1 MVSTYEEETQRLQEA
16 ACCILHGLRF
26 RVHLLG
32 YKELLVMLPEYAR
45 DSTQSLSKE
54 LYPRTAASFG
64 CVSWKAVEHAVRV
77 AIVDAWERREPEVW
91 ESCFPGAAKAP
102 SNKEFLAALAEQIIL
117 TTGTAGGLH

>member
-1 MVSTYEEETQRLQEA
+1 MVSTYEEEIERQQET

-54 LYPRTAASFG
+54 LYPRAAARFG
-64 CVSWKAVEHAVRV
+64 CVSWKAVERAVRL
-77 AIVDAWERREPEVW
+77 AILDAWERREPEVW
-91 ESCFPGAAKAP
+91 ERYFFEATKVP
-102 SNKEFLAALAEQIIL
+102 SNKQFLAALAEHIKKAPP
-117 TTGTAGGLH
+117 G